1 MISQY
6 TILFVDRK
14 FLILCHAFVFNDYI
28 SIYTYAITHT
38 KKTRIA
44 GLEELISMV
53 YRISEMAYFVGEI
66 LN

>member
-28 SIYTYAITHT
+28 SIYTYAITQ
-38 KKTRIA
+38 KKQ
-44 GLEELISMV
+44 GLQDLKNKSLKNCMINLG
-53 YRISEMAYFVGEI
+53 IW
-66 LN
+66 LW